1 MSTARQLEND
11 RERLYSLLKS
21 RSLSATAPA
30 AGAGRDN
37 AVLKP
42 QSQATPNHDW
52 LVCLMASWCA
62 GQGALPDYLGL
73 EAEQFNE
80 LKAHFF
86 PGCSIP
92 DLAPS
97 GNKPDFSRMLEK
109 ADLVNLLNQY
119 SRPDTPETAWMIG
132 IIVAGCLGSDHL
144 WQDLGLWSRAQLS
157 AMLHYNFPELA
168 AKNNQDMKWK
178 KFLYKQL
185 CEAEGLYLCRAPSCD
200 VCIDYSK
207 CYGAEE

>member
-1 MSTARQLEND
+1 MSTALQLEND
-11 RERLYSLLKS
+11 REQLYSLLKS
-21 RSLSATAPA
+21 KSLIATASA
-30 AGAGRDN
+30 AVGVRDN
-37 AVLKP
+37 GALKP
-42 QSQATPNHDW
+42 HRQATPNHEW
-52 LVCLMASWCA
+52 LACMMASWCA
-62 GQGALPDYLGL
+62 GLGALPDYLGL
-73 EAEQFNE
+73 EPEQFNN
-80 LKAHFF
+80 LKAHVF

-97 GNKPDFSRMLEK
+97 GSNPDFSRMLEK
-109 ADLVNLLNQY
+109 QDLVNLLNHY
-119 SRPDTPETAWMIG
+119 SRPDTPEMVWMIA

-157 AMLHYNFPELA
+157 AMLRYNFPELA
-168 AKNNQDMKWK
+168 AKNDKDMKWK

-207 CYGAEE
+207 CFGSEE